1 MSFNHRNWKL
11 LKWQLLAGFFCFGI
25 ENYAQ
30 AQDEGLNRYSFSHA
44 QMGTVFRIVLYDSDS
59 IEAGRAAKAAF
70 GRIDE
75 LNTIFSDYLPE
86 SELSRLE
93 ATAGIGEKTGVSE
106 DLWAVLLRA
115 EEVNRSS
122 KGAFDIT
129 IGPLSRLWR
138 RAFRMQ
144 EFPEMDKILEAR
156 SKVGYKKLKLLAGSQ
171 SVVLKSKGMQL
182 DAGGIA
188 KGYAVDGAMKVLNR
202 HGFHQALIDGG
213 GDILAGN
220 PPPGEAGWKV
230 SIEGAEELAGRL
242 IIANG
247 AVATSGSSARF
258 LEWEGTRYSHLID
271 PRTGL
276 GVTHPFQVT
285 VEAPDCT
292 TADALASAAS
302 ILGPQKSKRLE
313 RKFKNCRFTFMEILN
328 PIK

>member
-1 MSFNHRNWKL
+1 MMRNHRGWEFLLKL
-11 LKWQLLAGFFCFGI
+11 LLSGFLWGGIGIPGFG
-25 ENYAQ
+25 
-30 AQDEGLNRYSFSHA
+30 QDNGLERYTFSHV
-44 QMGTVFRIVLYDSDS
+44 QMGTVFRIMLYDSDS

-70 GRIDE
+70 ARIDE
-75 LNTIFSDYLPE
+75 LNAILSDYLPE

-93 ATAGIGEKTGVSE
+93 ATAGIRGKIGVSE

-115 EEVNRSS
+115 EEVSRSS

-144 EFPEMDKILEAR
+144 EFPDMDKILKAR

-171 SVVLKSKGMQL
+171 SVVLKGKGMQL

-188 KGYAVDGAMKVLNR
+188 KGYAVDEAMKVLNR
-202 HGFHQALIDGG
+202 YGFHQALVDGG
-213 GDILAGN
+213 GDIMAGDS
-220 PPPGEAGWKV
+220 PPGEAGWKISV
-230 SIEGAEELAGRL
+230 KGAEEAAGRL
-242 IIANG
+242 IIANR

-258 LEWEGTRYSHLID
+258 LEWEGARYSHLID

-285 VEAPDCT
+285 VEAPDCA